1 MIKEKENHT
10 MTFSSNTVKGFL
22 QIAEMLKSNDLKE
35 YKNKKFYSIKLK
47 EAEKYLTSRSIDILL
62 DLKKGHH

>member
-1 MIKEKENHT
+1 MSKTNPTIK
-10 MTFSSNTVKGFL
+10 FSNATVKGFL
-22 QIAEMLKSNDLKE
+22 GIAEMLKSNDVKE
-35 YKNKKFYSIKLK
+35 YKNRKFYSIKLK